1 MKRNNVLALLVGAC
15 LVGAVA
21 VAQTGAPPPTGAAS
35 KATKKQAQ
43 ALFNEGKRL
52 HDSGDYEGALEKF
65 RQGAVLE
72 PTKGRWPYNQALALR
87 KLRRKTE
94 ARDAFLKAREVE
106 PGYRRADVTKR
117 LKELGFSDAAEAPS
131 TPAPRETPPDT
142 TDTGTPETD
151 VGRAGTPADGFA
163 APVNPTPAPTATQ
176 AEAPRREADDPL
188 ATALGFLMC
197 CGCPVLGAGGGGY
210 LIYRLTRKKRGAPEQ
225 GWPQSTDKASAS
237 DAELES
243 RAAQLERVSDTLI
256 RVEHA
261 LRLGED
267 DDARALLNRATQ
279 AEQRA
284 YEALTW
290 ARRGKG
296 GLSEIDSALYE
307 AESAARDAEARAQ
320 TAFGPLAF
328 SGEGERV
335 GCYFCARPL
344 ANSDFRVQVPLK
356 RSGGMDTVL
365 ACRPCANM
373 ASAGQAPQVTVRQ
386 EGGRT
391 VHWSELPDFDP
402 YAHRHR
408 HYPGSRS
415 VPAYDFAPQRSV
427 GELAAM
433 AAGGA
438 VVGGLAA
445 YGVSKLLDLDNA
457 REAAASQAAA
467 EAMAMRA
474 SQERSSYSSSS
485 DSGFSSSSSS
495 SWSDH
500 S

>member
-1 MKRNNVLALLVGAC
+1 MRSNVLALVVGAC
-15 LVGAVA
+15 LLGSVA
-21 VAQTGAPPPTGAAS
+21 VAQTGAPPSAAAS
-35 KATKKQAQ
+35 KATKAQAQ
-43 ALFNEGKRL
+43 KLFDEGKRQY
-52 HDSGDYEGALEKF
+52 DSKDYSGALETF
-65 RQGAVLE
+65 RQGAALE

-87 KLRRKTE
+87 KLKRKTE
-94 ARDAFLKAREVE
+94 ARDAFLQARAVE
-106 PGYRRADVTKR
+106 PTYKREDVTKK
-117 LKELGFSDAAEAPS
+117 LEEMGFSDTEAPPPAPSAPETPPPS
-131 TPAPRETPPDT
+131 TPPGSDEASPGTPPREASAPPSAFPQSSDT
-142 TDTGTPETD
+142 RSATERP
-151 VGRAGTPADGFA
+151 RAQHDPASSF
-163 APVNPTPAPTATQ
+163 
-176 AEAPRREADDPL
+176 
-188 ATALGFLMC
+188 LGFLMC
-197 CGCPVLGAGGGGY
+197 CGCPVLGAGGIGY
-210 LIYRLTRKKRGAPEQ
+210 FLYRLKRKKQGGPEQ
-225 GWPQSTDKASAS
+225 GWPQPGDKASAS
-237 DAELES
+237 ESDLEP
-243 RAAQLERVSDTLI
+243 RAAQLARVSEMLI

-267 DDARALLNRATQ
+267 DDTRALLNRATQ

-284 YEALTW
+284 YDAL
-290 ARRGKG
+290 ARARKGKAK
-296 GLSEIDSALYE
+296 LSEIDSALYE
-307 AESAARDAEARAQ
+307 AEGAARDAEARSQ

-356 RSGGMDTVL
+356 RGGGTDTVL

-373 ASAGQAPQVTVRQ
+373 AAAGQAPPVTVRQ

-391 VHWSELPDFDP
+391 LHWSELPDFDP
-402 YAHRHR
+402 YVHRHR
-408 HYPGSRS
+408 HYQGSRA

-457 REAAASQAAA
+457 RETAAAQAAA

-474 SQERSSYSSSS
+474 SQERSSYGSSSSHRDYSSSSSS
-485 DSGFSSSSSS
+485 DS
-495 SWSDH
+495 WSDR